1 MKFLNHSFTFL
12 FLCTAVWAI
21 EFSEPVEFEGSGS
34 NLGEQQIVE
43 VVRKWVGPTPQELAP
58 GVVALGSLKDRKY
71 ILEDP
76 DEVGG
81 ELVEVKSELQSQPYD
96 LNFKDSQPSKQRPR
110 RRPIEGWVGPLPQEL
125 APGVIALGSMANRRF
140 VREPYDYDQEVPGTD
155 ETEDESLLK
164 LSAFTSA
171 RTYFTNNALRQKSD
185 EKKSMALENALGVSM
200 ATKGISMGNYV
211 TMVPKIDLM
220 MQVATYENDEI
231 KDLLGYGFG
240 MVKAGIN
247 FELPNNYSISTGL
260 EYNLLHS
267 TDSGDKMF
275 DAWAPSLR
283 LSKMMAIGEQ
293 TLLMTDASMKYAL
306 TERVLPFEAPGV
318 FADDGDNFQ
327 MGASLALVQLLDAQ
341 GKFMLMPR
349 IGITRTQYLK
359 NEQEGR
365 VDWMINSGLGL
376 TWQMLDWLSMD
387 LGAGWS
393 ALWMNAKGKELQGE
407 SSRFNAWDLGLTVL
421 GSHTF

>member
-96 LNFKDSQPSKQRPR
+96 FNFKDSQSSKQRPR

-327 MGASLALVQLLDAQ
+327 MGASFALVQLLDVQ

>member
-1 MKFLNHSFTFL
+1 M
-12 FLCTAVWAI
+12 
-21 EFSEPVEFEGSGS
+21 
-34 NLGEQQIVE
+34 GEQQIVE

-81 ELVEVKSELQSQPYD
+81 ELVEVKGELQSQPYD

-140 VREPYDYDQEVPGTD
+140 VLEPYDYDQEVPGSD
-155 ETEDESLLK
+155 EPEDESLLK

-349 IGITRTQYLK
+349 IGLTRTQYLK

>member
-1 MKFLNHSFTFL
+1 LKFLNHSFTFL

-96 LNFKDSQPSKQRPR
+96 FNFKDSQPSKQRPR
-110 RRPIEGWVGPLPQEL
+110 RRPIEGWVGPLPEEL

-349 IGITRTQYLK
+349 IGLTRTQYLK

>member
-96 LNFKDSQPSKQRPR
+96 FNFKDSQPSKQRPR

-140 VREPYDYDQEVPGTD
+140 VREPFDYDQEVPGTD
-155 ETEDESLLK
+155 EAEDESLLK

-327 MGASLALVQLLDAQ
+327 MGASFALVQLLDAQ

-349 IGITRTQYLK
+349 IGLTRTQYLK

>member
-1 MKFLNHSFTFL
+1 M
-12 FLCTAVWAI
+12 
-21 EFSEPVEFEGSGS
+21 
-34 NLGEQQIVE
+34 GEQQIVE

-71 ILEDP
+71 ILDDP
-76 DEVGG
+76 DELGG
-81 ELVEVKSELQSQPYD
+81 ELIEVNSEMQTQPFDPNFNDSQQSKQSQ
-96 LNFKDSQPSKQRPR
+96 RP
-110 RRPIEGWVGPLPQEL
+110 RPIEGWVGPLPEEL

-140 VREPYDYDQEVPGTD
+140 VREPYDYEQETQGT
-155 ETEDESLLK
+155 EEPEEENFLK
-164 LSAFTSA
+164 LSTFTSA

-200 ATKGISMGNYV
+200 ATKGISMGNYI
-211 TMVPKIDLM
+211 TMIPKIDLM

-247 FELPNNYSISTGL
+247 FELPNNYSISSGL

-293 TLLMTDASMKYAL
+293 TLLMADASMKYAL
-306 TERVLPFEAPGV
+306 TKRVLPFEAPGV

-327 MGASLALVQLLDAQ
+327 MGVSLALVQLLDDQ
-341 GKFMLMPR
+341 GTFMLMPR
-349 IGITRTQYLK
+349 IGLTRTHYLK
-359 NEQEGR
+359 NEQDGR
-365 VDWMINSGLGL
+365 VDWMVNTGVGL

-387 LGAGWS
+387 FGAGWS

-421 GSHTF
+421 ASHTF

>member
-1 MKFLNHSFTFL
+1 
-12 FLCTAVWAI
+12 
-21 EFSEPVEFEGSGS
+21 
-34 NLGEQQIVE
+34 VE

-81 ELVEVKSELQSQPYD
+81 ELVEVKGDLQSQPYD

-110 RRPIEGWVGPLPQEL
+110 RRPIAGWVGPLPQEL

-140 VREPYDYDQEVPGTD
+140 VSEPYDYDQEERGAD
-155 ETEDESLLK
+155 EPEEESLLQ
-164 LSAFTSA
+164 LSAFTSV
-171 RTYFTNNALRQKSD
+171 RTFFTNNALRQKSD
-185 EKKSMALENALGVSM
+185 EKKSMGLENALGVTM
-200 ATKGISMGNYV
+200 ATKGVSMGNYV
-211 TMVPKIDLM
+211 TMVPKIDVM
-220 MQVATYENDEI
+220 MQVATYENDEF

-327 MGASLALVQLLDAQ
+327 MGANLALVQLLDAQ

-349 IGITRTQYLK
+349 IGLTRTQYLK

-365 VDWMINSGLGL
+365 VDWMVNAGLGL

-387 LGAGWS
+387 IGAGWS

>member
-1 MKFLNHSFTFL
+1 M
-12 FLCTAVWAI
+12 
-21 EFSEPVEFEGSGS
+21 
-34 NLGEQQIVE
+34 GEQHIVE

-81 ELVEVKSELQSQPYD
+81 ELVEVEGELPPQPYD
-96 LNFKDSQPSKQRPR
+96 PNFKGSLLSKQRPG

-140 VREPYDYDQEVPGTD
+140 VRESYDYDQEVPGSD
-155 ETEDESLLK
+155 EPEDESLLK

-306 TERVLPFEAPGV
+306 TERVLSFEAPGV

-349 IGITRTQYLK
+349 IGLTRTQYLK

>member
-1 MKFLNHSFTFL
+1 
-12 FLCTAVWAI
+12 
-21 EFSEPVEFEGSGS
+21 
-34 NLGEQQIVE
+34 
-43 VVRKWVGPTPQELAP
+43 
-58 GVVALGSLKDRKY
+58 
-71 ILEDP
+71 
-76 DEVGG
+76 
-81 ELVEVKSELQSQPYD
+81 
-96 LNFKDSQPSKQRPR
+96 
-110 RRPIEGWVGPLPQEL
+110 
-125 APGVIALGSMANRRF
+125 
-140 VREPYDYDQEVPGTD
+140 
-155 ETEDESLLK
+155 
-164 LSAFTSA
+164 
-171 RTYFTNNALRQKSD
+171 
-185 EKKSMALENALGVSM
+185 ALGVSM

-220 MQVATYENDEI
+220 MQIATYENDEI

-275 DAWAPSLR
+275 DAWAPSLH

-327 MGASLALVQLLDAQ
+327 MGVSLALVQLLDAQ

-349 IGITRTQYLK
+349 IGLTRTQYLK

>member
-1 MKFLNHSFTFL
+1 LKFLNHSFTFL

-21 EFSEPVEFEGSGS
+21 EFSEPVEFAGSGS

-110 RRPIEGWVGPLPQEL
+110 RRPIEGWVGPLPEEL

-349 IGITRTQYLK
+349 IGLTRTQYLK

>member
-1 MKFLNHSFTFL
+1 M
-12 FLCTAVWAI
+12 
-21 EFSEPVEFEGSGS
+21 
-34 NLGEQQIVE
+34 GEQQIVE

-81 ELVEVKSELQSQPYD
+81 ELVEVKGELQSQPYD
-96 LNFKDSQPSKQRPR
+96 FNFKDSQPSKQRPR

-140 VREPYDYDQEVPGTD
+140 VLEPYDYDQEVPGSD
-155 ETEDESLLK
+155 EPEDESLLK

-327 MGASLALVQLLDAQ
+327 MGVSLALVQLLDAQ

-349 IGITRTQYLK
+349 IGLTRTQYLK

>member
-1 MKFLNHSFTFL
+1 M
-12 FLCTAVWAI
+12 
-21 EFSEPVEFEGSGS
+21 
-34 NLGEQQIVE
+34 GEQQIVE

-96 LNFKDSQPSKQRPR
+96 FNFKDSQPSKQRPR

-140 VREPYDYDQEVPGTD
+140 VREPYDYDQEVPGSD
-155 ETEDESLLK
+155 EPEDESLLK

-349 IGITRTQYLK
+349 IGLTRTQYLK